1 MEREISL
8 ADMANVEP
16 FSAHFARMGDNYILS
31 HIVDDSAQDIKK
43 DNMDINIQYRLN
55 GMLLFVN
62 AGRRITMTINLEKF
76 DIETGSIMTVM
87 PGTLMSFNDIVEPVD
102 FHMLFVSTD
111 FLESINLDVKTLSLR
126 TFVGRPKPVMR
137 LDERESTIIRKYISL
152 LDLNADND
160 GNEASVFSKQ
170 IARSLIS
177 TIVYQLMK
185 FSFDHLDADTEIQP
199 ETSTRVGSGYVRDF
213 LKLLVR
219 NYSSERSTAYYANQ
233 LCITAKYLSM
243 IVKDAT
249 GRTASEWIN
258 GFVLL
263 EAKNL
268 LRFSGKNIQQ
278 VAYALNFP
286 SQSSFGKFFK
296 RLTGQSP
303 TEYQKS

>member
-1 MEREISL
+1 
-8 ADMANVEP
+8 
-16 FSAHFARMGDNYILS
+16 MG
-31 HIVDDSAQDIKK
+31 
-43 DNMDINIQYRLN
+43 INIQYRLN

-62 AGRRITMTINLEKF
+62 TGQRVTMTINLEKF
-76 DIETGSIMTVM
+76 DIESGSIMTVM
-87 PGTLMSFNDIVEPVD
+87 PGTLLSFNDIVEPVD
-102 FHMLFVSTD
+102 FQMLFVSTN
-111 FLESINLDVKTLSLR
+111 FLESINLDVKALSIR
-126 TFVGRPKPVMR
+126 TFVERPKPVMR

-160 GNEASVFSKQ
+160 SAEVSVFSKQ

-185 FSFDHLDADTEIQP
+185 FSFDHLDFEADIQP
-199 ETSTRVGSGYVRDF
+199 GASVRVGTGYVRDF

-219 NYSSERSTAYYANQ
+219 NYATERNTAFYADR
-233 LCITAKYLSM
+233 LCITPKYLSM
-243 IVKDAT
+243 IVKEAT

-258 GFVLL
+258 DFVVL

-296 RLTGQSP
+296 RITGQSP